1 MSKKATTSAVELL
14 QISRQIAKNEG
25 FNKINIRKVAQ
36 RAHVTVSVVYNYFT
50 NKDRLISATFESIWE
65 QFFHHSQNVLN
76 YDSFDECLQRLVTTF
91 QDSQQA
97 YPDILIEYLHFMHH
111 QAIQEL
117 NTHMINT
124 LTIALQR
131 QYRNIEKILH
141 TVSPNKFVTLVVNN
155 IVLALANHDPL
166 VILDIV
172 KIITKS

>member
-1 MSKKATTSAVELL
+1 
-14 QISRQIAKNEG
+14 
-25 FNKINIRKVAQ
+25 
-36 RAHVTVSVVYNYFT
+36 
-50 NKDRLISATFESIWE
+50 
-65 QFFHHSQNVLN
+65 
-76 YDSFDECLQRLVTTF
+76 
-91 QDSQQA
+91 
-97 YPDILIEYLHFMHH
+97 MHH

>member
-1 MSKKATTSAVELL
+1 M
-14 QISRQIAKNEG
+14 
-25 FNKINIRKVAQ
+25 
-36 RAHVTVSVVYNYFT
+36 
-50 NKDRLISATFESIWE
+50 
-65 QFFHHSQNVLN
+65 LN